1 MKKILTE
8 ISLKLS
14 RKQKIFA
21 GFLSL
26 MMVGTFLISTNT
38 VLAQKN
44 DSPFGSANPVVLII
58 VVGMLSL
65 APFGLIMLTSFVKIS
80 IVLSILRNAMGTQQ
94 APPNQ
99 VITGISLILSIFIMA
114 PVVEKMYQEA
124 GTKIIFEEVKVE
136 NVIEIITKGK
146 EPMRDFLKR
155 FSTDANRVMFRDLAV
170 RMANR
175 NKVENADEITAED
188 FRVLVP
194 SFVTSELSQAFII
207 GFFIFIP
214 FLVIDMIVSNILQ
227 AMGMFMLSPTT
238 ISLPFKLLLFVMTD
252 GWTMLIRNLVT
263 GYLKE

>member
-1 MKKILTE
+1 MKKFFTNI
-8 ISLKLS
+8 ISKMSRRQKLFVS
-14 RKQKIFA
+14 
-21 GFLSL
+21 FLSL
-26 MMVGTFLISTNT
+26 MIFGTFVISTNT
-38 VLAQKN
+38 VFAQKTDVN
-44 DSPFGSANPVVLII
+44 PFGTSNPVVLII

-80 IVLSILRNAMGTQQ
+80 VVLSILRNAMGTQQ

-124 GTKIIFEEVKVE
+124 GTKILFENIKVE
-136 NVIEIITKGK
+136 NVVEIATKGK
-146 EPMRDFLKR
+146 EPMRAFLKK
-155 FSTDANRVMFRDLAV
+155 FSSDENRIMFRDLAI
-170 RMANR
+170 RMAR
-175 NKVENADEITAED
+175 NNKLENPEEITAED

-194 SFVTSELSQAFII
+194 SFVTTELSNAFII

-238 ISLPFKLLLFVMTD
+238 ISLPFKLLLFVMAD
-252 GWTMLIRNLVT
+252 GWTRLIKNLVL
-263 GYLKE
+263 GYL

>member
-1 MKKILTE
+1 MKTFFNKIR
-8 ISLKLS
+8 LKLTG
-14 RKQKIFA
+14 RQKIYLV
-21 GFLSL
+21 FLSL
-26 MMVGTFLISTNT
+26 IMFGTFAVSTNT
-38 VLAQKN
+38 VLAQKP

-65 APFGLIMLTSFVKIS
+65 APFAMIMLTSFVKIS
-80 IVLSILRNAMGTQQ
+80 VVLSLLRNAMGTQQ

-136 NVIEIITKGK
+136 NVIDIALKGK
-146 EPMRDFLKR
+146 EPLREFLKR
-155 FSTDANRVMFRDLAV
+155 FSSQENRVMFRDLAFK
-170 RMANR
+170 MAER
-175 NKVENADEITAED
+175 NQVNNAAEITAED
-188 FRVLVP
+188 FRVLIP
-194 SFVTSELSQAFII
+194 SFVTTELSKAFVI

-214 FLVIDMIVSNILQ
+214 FLVIDMIISNILQ

-252 GWTMLIRNLVT
+252 GWTVLIRNLVT
-263 GYLKE
+263 GYL